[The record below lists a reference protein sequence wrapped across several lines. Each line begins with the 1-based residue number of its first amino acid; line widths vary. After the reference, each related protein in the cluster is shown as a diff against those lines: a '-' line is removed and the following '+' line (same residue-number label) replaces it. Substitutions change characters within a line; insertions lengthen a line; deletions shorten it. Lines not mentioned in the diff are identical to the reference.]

1 LDDILSIWLAH
12 PDPATDAK
20 LWQDFKD
27 EINDF
32 HGLEWTFTERTKTD
46 VVFMDM
52 SLSIERDKIV
62 STIYEKTLALYLYIP
77 PHSAHPPGVLAGL
90 IMGNTLRIHQLC
102 TNDADIE
109 EKLDTFFDRLLNR
122 GHQQSTLLPIFLKAI
137 DNAKSYLLRSEE
149 ESATIKDD
157 KEEASKRRVYL
168 HLQYNPDDPSSKVI
182 QSLWRRHV
190 SSPSGELPLN
200 EMTNNAGKEIE
211 VDQLTI
217 AYHRAPNLGNL
228 LSYRKIAKRTGSKVS
243 SFC

>member
-1 LDDILSIWLAH
+1 
-12 PDPATDAK
+12 
-20 LWQDFKD
+20 
-27 EINDF
+27 
-32 HGLEWTFTERTKTD
+32 
-46 VVFMDM
+46 M
-52 SLSIERDKIV
+52 
-62 STIYEKTLALYLYIP
+62 ALYLYIP
-77 PHSAHPPGVLAGL
+77 PHSAHPPGVLVGL

-102 TNDADIE
+102 TKEAGIE
-109 EKLDTFFDRLLNR
+109 DKLEIFFERLLNR

-137 DNAKSYLLRSEE
+137 DNAKAYLLRSEE
-149 ESATIKDD
+149 ESATIKDK

-168 HLQYNPDDPSSKVI
+168 HLQYNPDNPSSKVI

-190 SSPSGELPLN
+190 SSPSRMLPLN

-228 LSYRKIAKRTGSKVS
+228 LSCRKIAKRTGSKVS